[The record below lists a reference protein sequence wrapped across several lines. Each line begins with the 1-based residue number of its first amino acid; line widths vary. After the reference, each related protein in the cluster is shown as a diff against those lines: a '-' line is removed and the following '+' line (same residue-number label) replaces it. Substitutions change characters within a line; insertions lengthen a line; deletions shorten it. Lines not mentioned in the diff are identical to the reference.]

1 MKIKKTKSLL
11 YIFSSVMV
19 LGLSFLSF
27 DNSKPSSLTV
37 EHATPTLKET
47 SKDKNTPKNPTA
59 TLTPTV
65 TPTPTPSIV
74 DLNVA
79 IEIKPAEDEMGVI
92 LTEQITA
99 YLKEKYS
106 SPNTNVKE
114 ISNIICYY
122 KEGLSYV
129 DYIVYA
135 SYDVKYIGSNV
146 IIPTLEEYCITMNE
160 NDFIIHSEVL
170 DEEVKEALQLARKDC
185 ASVRTL
191 YIQETIR
198 RFMNAKLA
206 CDEALL
212 SELVTDS
219 SYLNINDISTKTQYI
234 ERYENLQFLIRELPK
249 EITEVHF
256 IAYVANDVKIVNIA
270 TLAPGMDEYMITF
283 NEENYPKIFYGKTSS
298 TTDEHR
304 ISSKTQ
310 EDFQTLYNDV
320 INRLADA
327 MLSDPDLL
335 EFIERIKNAT
345 NSSTEQQQ

>member
-1 MKIKKTKSLL
+1 MKIRKTKSLL

-19 LGLSFLSF
+19 LGLSLLSF
-27 DNSKPSSLTV
+27 DNAKPSSLTI
-37 EHATPTLKET
+37 ENATPTPNET
-47 SKDKNTPKNPTA
+47 TKKTNSKKKPTP

-79 IEIKPAEDEMGVI
+79 IEITKAEDEIGVV
-92 LTEQITA
+92 LTEQITN

-106 SPNTNVKE
+106 SPKTNVKE
-114 ISNIICYY
+114 ISNITCYY
-122 KEGLSYV
+122 KQGLSYV
-129 DYIVYA
+129 DYIVYV
-135 SYDVKYIGSNV
+135 SYDIKYIGSNV
-146 IIPTLEEYCITMNE
+146 MIPTLEEYCITMNGT
-160 NDFIIHSEVL
+160 NFMIRSEVL
-170 DEEVKEALQLARKDC
+170 NEEVKEALRLARKDC
-185 ASVRTL
+185 VSVRNL
-191 YIQETIR
+191 YIKETIR

-234 ERYENLQFLIRELPK
+234 ERYENLQFLIRELPE
-249 EITEVHF
+249 EITEVHC

-283 NEENYPKIFYGKTSS
+283 NEENYPKIFYGTTSS

-304 ISSKTQ
+304 ITSKMQ

-320 INRLADA
+320 IDRLADA
-327 MLSDPDLL
+327 MLNDPDLL
-335 EFIERIKNAT
+335 EFIERINNAT
-345 NSSTEQQQ
+345 NSSTEQQ

>member
-1 MKIKKTKSLL
+1 MKIRKTKSLL

-19 LGLSFLSF
+19 LGLSLLSF
-27 DNSKPSSLTV
+27 DNAKPSSLTT
-37 EHATPTLKET
+37 ENATPTPNET
-47 SKDKNTPKNPTA
+47 TKNQNSTKDPTA
-59 TLTPTV
+59 TPTV
-65 TPTPTPSIV
+65 TPTPTPSII
-74 DLNVA
+74 DLNLA

-92 LTEQITA
+92 LTEQITT
-99 YLKEKYS
+99 YLNEKYS
-106 SPNTNVKE
+106 NPNTNVKE
-114 ISNIICYY
+114 ISNITCYY

-129 DYIVYA
+129 DYIVYV
-135 SYDVKYIGSNV
+135 SYDIKYIGSNV
-146 IIPTLEEYCITMNE
+146 MIPTLEEYCVTMNGD
-160 NDFIIHSEVL
+160 NFMIRSEAL
-170 DEEVKEALQLARKDC
+170 NEEVKEALLLARKDC
-185 ASVRTL
+185 VSVRNL

-234 ERYENLQFLIRELPK
+234 ERYENLQFLIQQLPE

-270 TLAPGMDEYMITF
+270 TLAPGMDEYMITLD
-283 NEENYPKIFYGKTSS
+283 EENYPKIFYGKTSS

-304 ISSKTQ
+304 IASKAQ
-310 EDFQTLYNDV
+310 EDFQTLYDDV

-335 EFIERIKNAT
+335 EFIERINSAT
-345 NSSTEQQQ
+345 SSSTGQQ